1 MPIDLR
7 VSKRLVAIIIVVGFF
22 VGFGSGLVENTP
34 DFASIPQNTYYGFPL
49 VWRAVNTTTG
59 EKYTYAF
66 ELFADCLFGIVL
78 ASIIVATTL
87 ATEKWLAKK
96 NKRIR
101 K

>member
-1 MPIDLR
+1 MDLR
-7 VSKRLVAIIIVVGFF
+7 VSKRLVAIIIVLGFS

-34 DFASIPQNTYYGFPL
+34 DFASNPQNRYYGFPL

-78 ASIIVATTL
+78 ASIIAATTL
-87 ATEKWLAKK
+87 ATEKWLAKR
-96 NKRIR
+96 NKQTV